1 VLILLFPKSED
12 EQSSKEL
19 QFSSRLRGRRHFGL
33 NLLLI
38 TLYHVLIHFSTLQM
52 WVVAQSVRAV
62 RGHGTTLCY
71 ITDQRVR
78 LTVWPL

>member
-33 NLLLI
+33 NLLLFA
-38 TLYHVLIHFSTLQM
+38 LYHVLIHLSTLQM
-52 WVVAQSVRAV
+52 
-62 RGHGTTLCY
+62 
-71 ITDQRVR
+71 
-78 LTVWPL
+78 